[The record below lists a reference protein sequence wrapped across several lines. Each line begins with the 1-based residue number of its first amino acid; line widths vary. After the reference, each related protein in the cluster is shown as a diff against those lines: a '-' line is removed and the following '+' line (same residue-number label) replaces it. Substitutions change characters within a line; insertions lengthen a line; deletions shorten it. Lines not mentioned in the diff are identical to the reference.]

1 MVNLYLHWRSFL
13 PLSFMKKIFPL
24 ITVLIT
30 ISLIGIIVI
39 QYSWLKN
46 MMAIRKEQVADKV
59 DMVEYD
65 VIEAL
70 VEAKMGSTPSIP
82 MDVLPKNAQEEVL
95 SMLGTKTLAEMYSMQ
110 DIKKLFQDAFASH
123 GLSGAQFEFAVM
135 SQSNNVDYEMKSPGY
150 EEYVA
155 KVKTD
160 TANYLLE
167 TWPLVSYT
175 SDGSMALNADERM
188 VIITHDIQS
197 FVIRSMG
204 WMIAMSVAFTLIIVS
219 AFYLTIRTILTQK
232 KLSEMKTDFINNM
245 THELRTPLATI
256 AIAVDT
262 LKNEKVMGSREQ
274 LLSIG
279 QIIKTENLRMNTQV
293 EQILQA
299 AQLDINQVL
308 KDKQELHVHEIL
320 QKIENKFALQI
331 AEKDAE
337 LILQL
342 EATED
347 RVSGHPVHF
356 TNMLSNLVDNA
367 LKYSKE
373 EIPPR
378 IVVSTCNRKKNI
390 VITVEDNGI
399 GMKKET
405 LSKIFDKFYRV
416 HTGNVHNVKGFG
428 LGLNYT
434 RKMVEAHLGS
444 IEVESILGEGSKF
457 VVSIPLGN

>member
-1 MVNLYLHWRSFL
+1 
-13 PLSFMKKIFPL
+13 
-24 ITVLIT
+24 
-30 ISLIGIIVI
+30 
-39 QYSWLKN
+39 
-46 MMAIRKEQVADKV
+46 
-59 DMVEYD
+59 
-65 VIEAL
+65 
-70 VEAKMGSTPSIP
+70 
-82 MDVLPKNAQEEVL
+82 
-95 SMLGTKTLAEMYSMQ
+95 
-110 DIKKLFQDAFASH
+110 
-123 GLSGAQFEFAVM
+123 
-135 SQSNNVDYEMKSPGY
+135 
-150 EEYVA
+150 
-155 KVKTD
+155 
-160 TANYLLE
+160 
-167 TWPLVSYT
+167 
-175 SDGSMALNADERM
+175 MALNADEQM
-188 VIITHDIQS
+188 IIITHDIQS

-204 WMIAMSVAFTLIIVS
+204 WMIAISIAFTLIIIS
-219 AFYLTIRTILTQK
+219 AFYLTVRTILTQK

-262 LKNEKVMGSREQ
+262 LKNEKVIGNREQ

-308 KDKQELHVHEIL
+308 KDKQVLHVHEIL

-337 LILQL
+337 LILKL

-347 RVSGHPVHF
+347 KVSGHPVHF

-367 LKYSKE
+367 LKYAKE
-373 EIPPR
+373 DLSPR
-378 IVVSTCNRKKNI
+378 IIVSTFNRKKSI

-399 GMKKET
+399 GMRKET

-444 IEVESILGEGSKF
+444 IEVESVFGEGSKF
-457 VVSIPLGN
+457 TVSIPLGN

>member
-1 MVNLYLHWRSFL
+1 
-13 PLSFMKKIFPL
+13 MKKVFPI

-39 QYSWLKN
+39 QYNWLKN
-46 MMAIRKEQVADKV
+46 MMAIRKEQVADKL
-59 DMVEYD
+59 DRAEYF
-65 VIEAL
+65 VIETL
-70 VEAKMGSTPSIP
+70 VEAKMGTTPNIP
-82 MDVLPKNAQEEVL
+82 VDVLPKNAQQEVL
-95 SMLGTKTLAEMYSMQ
+95 EMLGTKALVELYSME

-123 GLSGAQFEFAVM
+123 GLGGAKFEFAVM
-135 SQSNNVDYEMKSPGY
+135 SQSSDTTYEMASPGFEAY
-150 EEYVA
+150 NEL
-155 KVKTD
+155 VKTD
-160 TANYLLE
+160 TSNYLLE

-175 SDGSMALNADERM
+175 SDGSMALNADEQM
-188 VIITHDIQS
+188 IIITHDIQS

-204 WMIAMSVAFTLIIVS
+204 WMIAISIAFTLIIIS
-219 AFYLTIRTILTQK
+219 AFYLTVRTILTQK

-262 LKNEKVMGSREQ
+262 LKNEKVIGNREQ

-308 KDKQELHVHEIL
+308 KDKQVLHVHEIL

-337 LILQL
+337 LILKL

-347 RVSGHPVHF
+347 KVSGHPVHF

-367 LKYSKE
+367 LKYAKE
-373 EIPPR
+373 DLSPR
-378 IVVSTCNRKKNI
+378 IIVSTFNRKKSI

-399 GMKKET
+399 GMRKET

-444 IEVESILGEGSKF
+444 IEVESVFGEGSKF
-457 VVSIPLGN
+457 TVSIPLGN